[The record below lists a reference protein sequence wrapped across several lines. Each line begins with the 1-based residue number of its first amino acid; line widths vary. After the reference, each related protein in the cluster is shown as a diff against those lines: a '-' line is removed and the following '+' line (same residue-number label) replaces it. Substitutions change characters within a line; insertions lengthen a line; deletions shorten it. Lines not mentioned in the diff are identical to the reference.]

1 MTKEE
6 LYDNYEFKVTKR
18 SLMREFPFIKDVYAE
33 DEEAIN
39 RYEHYIW
46 LTVDIDP
53 YQMGQ
58 MYGLKVVNFVTRS
71 LKRGEPYWAPYL
83 SIIMKNGVDDTFPIR
98 RAIEEVIN
106 GIHYSPALPSEL
118 KWDKPLEIASYM
130 VKPES
135 LPPDITSS
143 Y

>member
-18 SLMREFPFIKDVYAE
+18 TLMNEFPFIKDVYAE

-46 LTVDIDP
+46 LSVDIDP

-58 MYGLKVVNFVTRS
+58 MYGLKVVNFVTNA

-83 SIIMKNGVDDTFPIR
+83 STLMVGSVDDTWPIR
-98 RAIEEVIN
+98 QALEKVID
-106 GIHYSPALPSEL
+106 GVHKSPALPSEL
-118 KWDKPLEIASYM
+118 KLPKELDIASYN
-130 VKPES
+130 VKPEY

>member
-18 SLMREFPFIKDVYAE
+18 TLMNEFPFIKDVYVE
-33 DEEAIN
+33 DDEAIN
-39 RYEHYIW
+39 KYEHYIW

-58 MYGLKVVNFVTRS
+58 MYGLKVANFVTRA

-83 SIIMKNGVDDTFPIR
+83 STLMVGSVDDTWPIR
-98 RAIEEVIN
+98 QALEKVMS
-106 GIHYSPALPSEL
+106 GVHYSPALPSEL
-118 KWDKPLEIASYM
+118 KLEKEMDISAYN
-130 VKPES
+130 VKPEY

>member
-1 MTKEE
+1 MTREE
-6 LYDNYEFKVTKR
+6 LENNYQYKVSKKA
-18 SLMREFPFIKDVYAE
+18 LMREFPFIKDVYAE

-46 LTVDIDP
+46 LSVDIDP

-58 MYGLKVVNFVTRS
+58 MYGLKVVNFVTNA

-83 SIIMKNGVDDTFPIR
+83 STLMVGSVDDTWPIR
-98 RAIEEVIN
+98 QALEKVID
-106 GIHYSPALPSEL
+106 GVHKSPALPSEL
-118 KWDKPLEIASYM
+118 KLPKELDIASYM

>member
-6 LYDNYEFKVTKR
+6 LYDNYEFKITKR
-18 SLMREFPFIKDVYAE
+18 TLMNEFPFIKDVYAE

-46 LTVDIDP
+46 LSVDIDP

-58 MYGLKVVNFVTRS
+58 MYGLKVANFVTRA

-83 SIIMKNGVDDTFPIR
+83 SILMVGGLEETYPIAQAMEKLMEGV
-98 RAIEEVIN
+98 
-106 GIHYSPALPSEL
+106 HYSPALPSEL
-118 KWDKPLEIASYM
+118 KLPKQLEISGHM
-130 VKPES
+130 VKPEY
-135 LPPDITSS
+135 LPPDITSVQ
-143 Y
+143 

>member
-18 SLMREFPFIKDVYAE
+18 TLMNEFPFIKDVYVE
-33 DEEAIN
+33 DDEAIN
-39 RYEHYIW
+39 KYEHYIW

-58 MYGLKVVNFVTRS
+58 MYGLKVAHFVTRA

-83 SIIMKNGVDDTFPIR
+83 SILMVGGMEETYPIAQAMEKLMEGV
-98 RAIEEVIN
+98 
-106 GIHYSPALPSEL
+106 HYSPALPSEL
-118 KWDKPLEIASYM
+118 KLPKQLEISGHM
-130 VKPES
+130 VKPEY
-135 LPPDITSS
+135 LPPYIMS
-143 Y
+143 

>member
-18 SLMREFPFIKDVYAE
+18 TLMNEFPFIKDVYAE

-58 MYGLKVVNFVTRS
+58 MYGLKVAHFVTRA

-83 SIIMKNGVDDTFPIR
+83 STLMVGGMEETYPIAQAMEKLMEGV
-98 RAIEEVIN
+98 
-106 GIHYSPALPSEL
+106 HYSPALPSEL
-118 KWDKPLEIASYM
+118 KLPKQLEISGHM
-130 VKPES
+130 VKPEY
-135 LPPDITSS
+135 LPPDIMS
-143 Y
+143 

>member
-18 SLMREFPFIKDVYAE
+18 TLMSEFPFIKDVYV
-33 DEEAIN
+33 DDDEAIN

-46 LTVDIDP
+46 LTLDIDP

-58 MYGLKVVNFVTRS
+58 MYGLSVSKFVTRV
-71 LKRGEPYWAPYL
+71 LKRGEPYWVPYL
-83 SIIMKNGVDDTFPIR
+83 STLMVGGVDDTYPIAH
-98 RAIEEVIN
+98 AIEKVIQ
-106 GIHYSPALPSEL
+106 GVHYSPALPSEFKL
-118 KWDKPLEIASYM
+118 PKELDVSSYM

-135 LPPDITSS
+135 LPPDIMS

>member
-18 SLMREFPFIKDVYAE
+18 TLMNEFPFIKDVYAE

-46 LTVDIDP
+46 LSVDIDP

-58 MYGLKVVNFVTRS
+58 MYGLKVAHFVTRA

-83 SIIMKNGVDDTFPIR
+83 SILMVGGMEETYPIAQAMEKLMEGV
-98 RAIEEVIN
+98 
-106 GIHYSPALPSEL
+106 HYSPALPSEL
-118 KWDKPLEIASYM
+118 KLPKQLEISGHM
-130 VKPES
+130 VKPEY
-135 LPPDITSS
+135 LPPDIMS
-143 Y
+143 

>member
-6 LYDNYEFKVTKR
+6 LYDNYEFKITKR
-18 SLMREFPFIKDVYAE
+18 TLMNEFPFIKDVYAE

-46 LTVDIDP
+46 LSVDIDP

-58 MYGLKVVNFVTRS
+58 MYGLKVANFVTRA

-83 SIIMKNGVDDTFPIR
+83 SILMVGGMEETYPIAQAMEKLMEGV
-98 RAIEEVIN
+98 
-106 GIHYSPALPSEL
+106 HYSPALPSEL
-118 KWDKPLEIASYM
+118 KLPKQLEISGHM
-130 VKPES
+130 VKPEY
-135 LPPDITSS
+135 LPPDITSVQ
-143 Y
+143 

>member
-6 LYDNYEFKVTKR
+6 LYDNYEFKITKR
-18 SLMREFPFIKDVYAE
+18 TLMREFPFIKDVYVE

-46 LTVDIDP
+46 LSVDIDP

-58 MYGLKVVNFVTRS
+58 MYGLKVAHFVTRA

-83 SIIMKNGVDDTFPIR
+83 STLMVGGMEETYPIAQAMQKLMEGV
-98 RAIEEVIN
+98 
-106 GIHYSPALPSEL
+106 HYSPALPSEL
-118 KWDKPLEIASYM
+118 KLPKQLEISGHM
-130 VKPES
+130 VKPEY
-135 LPPDITSS
+135 LPPDIMS
-143 Y
+143 

>member
-6 LYDNYEFKVTKR
+6 LYDNYEFKITKR
-18 SLMREFPFIKDVYAE
+18 TLMNEFPFIKDVYAE

-46 LTVDIDP
+46 LSVDIDP

-58 MYGLKVVNFVTRS
+58 MYGLKVANFVTRA

-83 SIIMKNGVDDTFPIR
+83 SILMVGGMEETYPIAQAMEKLMEGV
-98 RAIEEVIN
+98 
-106 GIHYSPALPSEL
+106 HYSPALPSEL
-118 KWDKPLEIASYM
+118 KLPKQLEISGHM
-130 VKPES
+130 VKPEY
-135 LPPDITSS
+135 LPPDIMS
-143 Y
+143 

>member
-18 SLMREFPFIKDVYAE
+18 TLMSEFPFIKDVYVQ
-33 DEEAIN
+33 DDKDIN
-39 RYEHYIW
+39 TYLYYIW

-58 MYGLKVVNFVTRS
+58 MYGLKVSKFVTRA

-83 SIIMKNGVDDTFPIR
+83 STLMSGGVDDTYPITQ
-98 RAIEEVIN
+98 AMEKVID
-106 GIHYSPALPSEL
+106 GVHKSPALPSEL
-118 KWDKPLEIASYM
+118 KLPKELEIASYV
-130 VKPES
+130 VKTES
-135 LPPDITSS
+135 LPPDIMSVQ
-143 Y
+143 

>member
-18 SLMREFPFIKDVYAE
+18 TLMNEFPFIKDVYAE

-46 LTVDIDP
+46 LSVDIDP

-58 MYGLKVVNFVTRS
+58 MYGLKVANFVTRA

-83 SIIMKNGVDDTFPIR
+83 SILMVGGMEETYPIAQAMEKLMEGV
-98 RAIEEVIN
+98 
-106 GIHYSPALPSEL
+106 HYSPALPSEL
-118 KWDKPLEIASYM
+118 KLPKQLEISGHM
-130 VKPES
+130 VKPEY
-135 LPPDITSS
+135 LPPDITS
-143 Y
+143 

>member
-6 LYDNYEFKVTKR
+6 LYDNYEFKITKR
-18 SLMREFPFIKDVYAE
+18 TLMREFPFIKDVYAE

-46 LTVDIDP
+46 LSVDIDP

-58 MYGLKVVNFVTRS
+58 MYGLSVSKFVTRV

-83 SIIMKNGVDDTFPIR
+83 STLMSGGVDETYPIA
-98 RAIEEVIN
+98 RAMEKVI
-106 GIHYSPALPSEL
+106 GGVHYSPALPSEL
-118 KWDKPLEIASYM
+118 KLDKEMDISGYM
-130 VKPES
+130 VKPEY
-135 LPPDITSS
+135 LPPDIMS
-143 Y
+143 

>member
-18 SLMREFPFIKDVYAE
+18 TLMNEFPFIKDVYAE

-46 LTVDIDP
+46 LSVDIDP

-58 MYGLKVVNFVTRS
+58 MYGLKVANFVTRA

-83 SIIMKNGVDDTFPIR
+83 SILMVGGMEETYPIAQAMEKLMEGV
-98 RAIEEVIN
+98 
-106 GIHYSPALPSEL
+106 HYSPALPSEL
-118 KWDKPLEIASYM
+118 KLPKQLEISGHM
-130 VKPES
+130 VKPEY
-135 LPPDITSS
+135 LPPDITSVQ
-143 Y
+143 

>member
-6 LYDNYEFKVTKR
+6 LYDNYEFKITKR
-18 SLMREFPFIKDVYAE
+18 TLMREFPFIKDVYVE
-33 DEEAIN
+33 DDDAIN
-39 RYEHYIW
+39 KYEHYIW

-83 SIIMKNGVDDTFPIR
+83 STLMVGSVDDTWPIR
-98 RAIEEVIN
+98 QALEKVID
-106 GIHYSPALPSEL
+106 GVHRSPALPSEL
-118 KWDKPLEIASYM
+118 KLEKEMDIASYN
-130 VKPES
+130 VKPEY

>member
-18 SLMREFPFIKDVYAE
+18 TLMNEFPFIKDVYAE

-46 LTVDIDP
+46 LSVDIDP

-58 MYGLKVVNFVTRS
+58 MYGLKVANFVTRA

-83 SIIMKNGVDDTFPIR
+83 SILMVGGLEETYPIAQAMEKLMEGV
-98 RAIEEVIN
+98 
-106 GIHYSPALPSEL
+106 HYSPALPSEL
-118 KWDKPLEIASYM
+118 KLPKQLEISGHM
-130 VKPES
+130 VKPEY
-135 LPPDITSS
+135 LPPDITSVQ
-143 Y
+143 

>member
-18 SLMREFPFIKDVYAE
+18 TLMNEFPFIKDVYAE

-46 LTVDIDP
+46 LSVDIDP

-58 MYGLKVVNFVTRS
+58 MYGLKVANFVTRA
-71 LKRGEPYWAPYL
+71 LKRGESYWAPYL
-83 SIIMKNGVDDTFPIR
+83 STLMVGSVDDTWPIR
-98 RAIEEVIN
+98 QALEKVMS
-106 GIHYSPALPSEL
+106 GVHYSPALPSEL
-118 KWDKPLEIASYM
+118 KLEKEMDISAYN
-130 VKPES
+130 VKPEY

>member
-18 SLMREFPFIKDVYAE
+18 TLMNEFPFIKDVYVE
-33 DEEAIN
+33 DDEAIN
-39 RYEHYIW
+39 KYEHYIW

-58 MYGLKVVNFVTRS
+58 MYGLKVTNFVTRA

-83 SIIMKNGVDDTFPIR
+83 STLMVGSVDDTWPIR
-98 RAIEEVIN
+98 QALEKVMS
-106 GIHYSPALPSEL
+106 GVHYSPALPSEL
-118 KWDKPLEIASYM
+118 KLEKEMDISAYN
-130 VKPES
+130 VKPEY

>member
-18 SLMREFPFIKDVYAE
+18 TLMNEFPFIKDVYAE

-58 MYGLKVVNFVTRS
+58 MYGLSVSKFVTRA

-83 SIIMKNGVDDTFPIR
+83 SILMVGGMEETYPIAQAMEKLMEGV
-98 RAIEEVIN
+98 
-106 GIHYSPALPSEL
+106 HYSPALPSEL
-118 KWDKPLEIASYM
+118 KLPKQLEISGHM
-130 VKPES
+130 VKPEY
-135 LPPDITSS
+135 LPPDIMS
-143 Y
+143 

>member
-6 LYDNYEFKVTKR
+6 LYDNYEFKITKR
-18 SLMREFPFIKDVYAE
+18 TLMREFPFIKDVYVE
-33 DEEAIN
+33 DDEAIN

-46 LTVDIDP
+46 LTLNIDP

-58 MYGLKVVNFVTRS
+58 MYGLKVANFVTRH

-83 SIIMKNGVDDTFPIR
+83 STLMLGSVDDTWPIR
-98 RAIEEVIN
+98 QALEKLMSGV
-106 GIHYSPALPSEL
+106 HYSPALPSEL
-118 KWDKPLEIASYM
+118 KLPKELDISSYM

-135 LPPDITSS
+135 LPPDITSVE
-143 Y
+143 

>member
-6 LYDNYEFKVTKR
+6 LYDNYEFKITKR
-18 SLMREFPFIKDVYAE
+18 TLMNEFPFIKDVYAE

-46 LTVDIDP
+46 LSVDIDP
-53 YQMGQ
+53 SQLGQ
-58 MYGLKVVNFVTRS
+58 MYGLKVANFVTRA

-83 SIIMKNGVDDTFPIR
+83 SILMVGGMEETYPIAQAMEKLMEGV
-98 RAIEEVIN
+98 
-106 GIHYSPALPSEL
+106 HYSPALPSEL
-118 KWDKPLEIASYM
+118 KLPKQLEISGHM

-135 LPPDITSS
+135 LPPDITSVE
-143 Y
+143 

>member
-18 SLMREFPFIKDVYAE
+18 TLMNEFPFIKDVYAE

-46 LTVDIDP
+46 LSVDIDP

-58 MYGLKVVNFVTRS
+58 MYGLKVANFVTRA

-83 SIIMKNGVDDTFPIR
+83 SILMVGGMEETYPIAQAMEKLMEGV
-98 RAIEEVIN
+98 
-106 GIHYSPALPSEL
+106 HYSPALPSEL
-118 KWDKPLEIASYM
+118 KLPKQLEISGHM
-130 VKPES
+130 VKPEY
-135 LPPDITSS
+135 LPPDIMS
-143 Y
+143 

>member
-6 LYDNYEFKVTKR
+6 LYDNSEFKVTKR
-18 SLMREFPFIKDVYAE
+18 TLMNEFPFIKDVYAE

-46 LTVDIDP
+46 LSVDIDP

-58 MYGLKVVNFVTRS
+58 MYGLKVANFVTRA

-83 SIIMKNGVDDTFPIR
+83 SILMVGGMEETYPIAQAMEKLMEGV
-98 RAIEEVIN
+98 
-106 GIHYSPALPSEL
+106 HYSPALPSEL
-118 KWDKPLEIASYM
+118 KLPKQLEISGHM
-130 VKPES
+130 VKPEY
-135 LPPDITSS
+135 LPPDIMS
-143 Y
+143 